1 MGGTAWW
8 SKPWR
13 KISRTA
19 HQVSTVGVDLGTSGV
34 RAVAYNDTGQQ
45 IAAAA
50 DKTNLQRPRPGWV
63 VFDAEAVL
71 RAAESLVG
79 AVAAEAANQGDQV
92 RAIAFSSQ
100 GEAIVPVDRRGRA
113 LSAVPVGMDAR
124 GESAAQA
131 MAERLGAERVQQITG
146 QPLNRM
152 FSIYKIAAGGSA
164 WRPPAARAYRALA
177 DFVATRWGADPAI
190 DWTAAAR
197 TGLFDVNSAA
207 WSTEILAAAAVDAP
221 WLAEVPFSECLVPG
235 TTIGTV
241 SAEATERLG
250 LPRGTALVAGAHDQA
265 ASFIGAGGGAGS
277 VSTFALGSS
286 DCLTV
291 ETPHRPAG
299 IVGTGFATYP
309 WRPARWLTLAGTAA
323 GGWTLDW
330 YGALIGVRE
339 VDELMSEASPEPP
352 PVIVLPYLAGSGTL
366 DNDPTGRGAVI
377 GLTLDLSRR
386 QLTRAFLEA
395 AGYELGSIVVAFVA
409 ADVPVGQVRAVGTG
423 AISPITLGIRASAA
437 GVRLTPALGY
447 ASARGAALLAGAGI
461 GMFDLDELPPIT
473 LGATVQP
480 DPKTIDWYAQQRQ
493 TYRDLYRV
501 LKPFN
506 QRFEVQKGQLD
517 NASSDPRHDA
527 RRC

>member
-1 MGGTAWW
+1 
-8 SKPWR
+8 
-13 KISRTA
+13 
-19 HQVSTVGVDLGTSGV
+19 VSTVGVDLGTSGV

-50 DKTNLQRPRPGWV
+50 DKTSLQRPRPGWV
-63 VFDAEAVL
+63 VFDAEAVR
-71 RAAESLVG
+71 RAAESLVR
-79 AVAAEAANQGDQV
+79 AVAAEAADRGDQV

-100 GEAIVPVDRRGRA
+100 GEAIVPVDRHGRA

-124 GESAAQA
+124 GETAAQA
-131 MAERLGAERVQQITG
+131 MAERLGAKRVQQITG

-152 FSIYKIAAGGSA
+152 FSVYKIAAGGSA

-177 DFVATRWGADPAI
+177 DFVATRWGAEPAI

-197 TGLFDVNSAA
+197 TGLFDVNAAA
-207 WSTEILAAAAVDAP
+207 WSAEILAAAAVDAP

-235 TTIGTV
+235 TTIGKV
-241 SAEATERLG
+241 SAEAAERLG
-250 LPRGTALVAGAHDQA
+250 VPSGTALVAGAHDQA

-291 ETPHRPAG
+291 ETPDRPAG

-330 YGALIGVRE
+330 YGALTGVRD
-339 VDELMSEASPEPP
+339 VNELMSEASPEPP

-366 DNDPTGRGAVI
+366 DNDPTGKGAVI
-377 GLTLDLSRR
+377 GLTLDLSRP

-395 AGYELGSIVVAFVA
+395 AGYELGAIIAAFSSA
-409 ADVPVGQVRAVGTG
+409 GVPVGQIRAVGAG
-423 AISPITLGIRASAA
+423 AASPTILAIRTSAA
-437 GVRLTPALGY
+437 GVPLTPAFGN
-447 ASARGAALLAGAGI
+447 ASARGAALLAGVGI
-461 GMFDLDELPPIT
+461 GIFTIDDLPSIT
-473 LGATVQP
+473 LGATARP
-480 DPKTIDWYAQQRQ
+480 DPETVDWYARQRQ
-493 TYRDLYRV
+493 TYRDLYQV

-506 QRFEVQKGQLD
+506 QRFDVHHRSGSAPE
-517 NASSDPRHDA
+517 
-527 RRC
+527 

>member
-1 MGGTAWW
+1 M
-8 SKPWR
+8 
-13 KISRTA
+13 
-19 HQVSTVGVDLGTSGV
+19 STVGVDLGTSGV
-34 RAVAYNDTGQQ
+34 RAVAYDDTGQQ
-45 IAAAA
+45 IAAAD
-50 DKTNLQRPRPGWV
+50 DKTSLHRPRPGWV

-71 RAAESLVG
+71 RAAESLVR
-79 AVAAEAANQGDQV
+79 AVAAEAADRGDQV

-100 GEAIVPVDRRGRA
+100 GEAIVPVDRHGRA

-131 MAERLGAERVQQITG
+131 MAERLGAKRVQQITG
-146 QPLNRM
+146 QPLNRI
-152 FSIYKIAAGGSA
+152 FSVYKIAAGESA
-164 WRPPAARAYRALA
+164 WRPPAARAYRAMA

-197 TGLFDVNSAA
+197 TGLFDVNAAA
-207 WSTEILAAAAVDAP
+207 WSAEILAAAAVDAP
-221 WLAEVPFSECLVPG
+221 WLADVPFSECLVPG

-241 SAEATERLG
+241 SAEAAERLG
-250 LPRGTALVAGAHDQA
+250 LPGGTALVAGAHDQA

-291 ETPHRPAG
+291 ETPDRPAG

-330 YGALIGVRE
+330 YGALTGVRD
-339 VDELMSEASPEPP
+339 VNELMSEASPEPP

-377 GLTLDLSRR
+377 GLTLDLSRP

-395 AGYELGSIVVAFVA
+395 AGYELGAIVA
-409 ADVPVGQVRAVGTG
+409 AFSAAGVPVGQIRAVGAG
-423 AISPITLGIRASAA
+423 AASPTILAIRTSAA
-437 GVRLTPALGY
+437 GVPLTPAFGN
-447 ASARGAALLAGAGI
+447 ASARGAALLAGIGI
-461 GMFDLDELPPIT
+461 GIFTIDDLPSIA
-473 LGATVQP
+473 LGVTARP
-480 DPKTIDWYAQQRQ
+480 DPETVDWYAQQRQ
-493 TYRDLYRV
+493 TYRDLYQV

-506 QRFEVQKGQLD
+506 QRFDVHH
-517 NASSDPRHDA
+517 PIR
-527 RRC
+527 